1 MSEKPSLGLIKGKE
15 ALDLESL
22 RRLYVNLTGKEPT
35 PEELAE
41 AKIMLEQAEAED
53 AAKAKS

>member
-1 MSEKPSLGLIKGKE
+1 MSEKPSLGLIKGKKV
-15 ALDLESL
+15 LDLDAL
-22 RRLYVNLTGKEPT
+22 RRMYVNLTGRDPT

-41 AKIMLEQAEAED
+41 AKVMLEQAEAED